1 MATVVKGKHFRVLH
15 IVDRSGVKIIN
26 YFLTSTFKIYRET
39 VVVINSLQGSQ
50 HCLE

>member
-15 IVDRSGVKIIN
+15 IVDRSGVKITN